1 MRRRGKQMSEGSIAL
16 GREVAQDEAFVLM
29 FRVHQDYVYRLAHLL
44 LGHAQDAEDITQ
56 DVFLQMYKALPS
68 AQPDRASLRTW
79 LTRVVINACHNH
91 RRRHFWSRLWQ
102 RLPATLAEGDSGT
115 AEVLAL
121 ADPSPWGKPEGQAL
135 RAELRQTLKEVV
147 DRLPRDHRT
156 VLVLHYYLDFSCPEI
171 AGILDCPVGTV
182 YSRLHYARRLVQ
194 TQLEQRAL
202 HSPTEVGL

>member
-1 MRRRGKQMSEGSIAL
+1 MSEGSMAL

-29 FRVHQDYVYRLAHLL
+29 FGVHQDYVYRLAHLL

-91 RRRHFWSRLWQ
+91 RRRHFFSRLWR
-102 RLPATLAEGDSGT
+102 RLPSTLGEDDADT

-121 ADPSPWGKPEGQAL
+121 ADPSSWGQPEKQVL
-135 RAELRQTLKEVV
+135 RSEVRQTLKEVV
-147 DRLPRDHRT
+147 ARLPREHRT

-194 TQLEQRAL
+194 AQLEHTTL
-202 HSPTEVGL
+202 HTIGEVGS